1 MSPTQRGISLALA
14 GILIL
19 SFDSL
24 LVRLTDTTPWDLLFW
39 RGSMQALSLLLVL
52 ILFNREEL
60 TTRLLP
66 PSLSTLAVGTLFTAS
81 TVCFV
86 LSLDHTQVAST
97 LVIVNTAPLFT
108 AIIAFV
114 VLKDRLPLHTIVAIG
129 AAVGGVW
136 LIFAYAPVPGQIEGD
151 LYALVT
157 AISTSV
163 YLTIMR
169 STLGRNAA
177 SYLIC
182 AGVMIAL
189 FALYQGARP
198 MDVPFAQL
206 KYALILGG
214 IVVPASYLCISRAPK
229 YIPAAQTSLILLL
242 EILLGPLLVYLFIGN
257 EPSVNDLIGGGL
269 VLGTL
274 ILHTLW
280 EVRLSRRRLQAQ
292 ATAPGSTD

>member
-1 MSPTQRGISLALA
+1 MTPVKRGILLALA

-24 LVRLTDTTPWDLLFW
+24 LVRLTDTSPWNLLFW
-39 RGSMQALSLLLVL
+39 RGTMQATSFLLIL
-52 ILFNREEL
+52 ILFNRAEL
-60 TTRLLP
+60 KQKLLP
-66 PSLSTLAVGTLFTAS
+66 PSLGTLTVGALFCAS

-86 LSLDHTQVAST
+86 LSLAHTQVAST

-114 VLKDRLPLHTIVAIG
+114 VLKDKLPLHTLLAIG

-136 LIFAYAPVPGQIEGD
+136 FIFAYAPEPGQIEGD

-157 AISTSV
+157 AVSTAI

-169 STLGRNAA
+169 STQGRNAA
-177 SYLIC
+177 SFLVC
-182 AGVMIAL
+182 AGIMIAA
-189 FALYQGARP
+189 FALYKGARP
-198 MDVPFAQL
+198 LSVTGDHLV
-206 KYALILGG
+206 YALVLGG
-214 IVVPASYLCISRAPK
+214 VVVPGAYLCISKAPA

-242 EILLGPLLVYLFIGN
+242 EIFLGPLFVYLVLGDK
-257 EPSVNDLIGGGL
+257 PSDNDLIGGGL
-269 VLGTL
+269 VLITL

-280 EVRLSRRRLQAQ
+280 ELRLNQQ
-292 ATAPGSTD
+292 KQV